1 MGLFD
6 SLKKLGEAVEVLN
19 EAANTASKTTIEDF
33 GEPVYSLYTALEL
46 GDLHRRIDITDEE
59 GNVKYYTKS
68 SVIALTGKPRFW
80 MRQVIILHILK
91 KGLSAS
97 TKSTLLP
104 WQTAGISHCPMKYS
118 IS

>member
-46 GDLHRRIDITDEE
+46 GDLHRRIDIT
-59 GNVKYYTKS
+59 S
-68 SVIALTGKPRFW
+68 
-80 MRQVIILHILK
+80 
-91 KGLSAS
+91 
-97 TKSTLLP
+97 
-104 WQTAGISHCPMKYS
+104 
-118 IS
+118 